1 MLLWLVVAL
10 PGVIMLVVIAF
21 LIQAATAYGQF
32 ALPGI
37 PFSEVNTR
45 VPARAVHRCLRLAGI
60 RNIRLPFE
68 NAKLLLVSF
77 LALHDRLRRR
87 DCSHV
92 YPRPARVRRARSN
105 EISPPLPPR
114 SHCSAKF
121 AAMQEAEPCL

>member
-45 VPARAVHRCLRLAGI
+45 VPARAVHRCLDLAGI

-77 LALHDRLRRR
+77 LALHDRLRWR
-87 DCSHV
+87 DFLSFIRGWFECGV
-92 YPRPARVRRARSN
+92 RVIRNASAH
-105 EISPPLPPR
+105 PLPIRPTL
-114 SHCSAKF
+114 
-121 AAMQEAEPCL
+121 P